1 MTSVQEAP
9 SDAGNAPTA
18 VLDRLA
24 IVLDAFDGSGALN
37 LAEVVERTGL
47 PRSSAHRMLDRLVQL
62 SWLRRRGR
70 KYSLGIRLVELGSL
84 AVHQDDVHEAAIEP
98 LHQLYRATGMVVH
111 LAVLD
116 GDDVVF
122 LEKIGGRPSSLVP
135 TRVGGRLPAV
145 RSALGNSLLAF
156 SGRTSPGDEEIRTR
170 RFAVGRNGVT
180 PGFGC
185 IAVPVGPVGEAA
197 AAISICGPTRDLF
210 ADSRMVTPVQLAAG
224 AIWRNL
230 AAGPGVTPVLQR
242 RDLLGSLPT
251 AASVRAEH

>member
-9 SDAGNAPTA
+9 SAVGDAPTA

-24 IVLDAFDGSGALN
+24 LVLDAFDGSGALS
-37 LAEVVERTGL
+37 LADVVERTGL

-70 KYSLGIRLVELGSL
+70 KYSLGLRLVELGSL
-84 AVHQDDVHEAAIEP
+84 AVRQDDVYEAALEP
-98 LHQLYRATGMVVH
+98 LRQLYRATGMVVH

-116 GDDVVF
+116 GDDVVL
-122 LEKIGGRPSSLVP
+122 LEKLGGRLSSLVP
-135 TRVGGRLPAV
+135 TRVGGRLPAA
-145 RSALGNSLLAF
+145 RTALGNAILAF
-156 SGRTSPGDEEIRTR
+156 SGRNAPGDEQIRTR
-170 RFAVGRNGVT
+170 RFAIERNAVA

-185 IAVPVGPVGEAA
+185 IAVPIGPVGEAA
-197 AAISICGPTRDLF
+197 SAISVCGPTRDLF

-230 AAGPGVTPVLQR
+230 AAGSAVTPVMQR
-242 RDLLGSLPT
+242 RNLLSSLPT
-251 AASVRAEH
+251 AASVRAEF